1 MDCCRDQISFF
12 VSENIPESVHQEGNL
27 RVQSRNENH
36 TGRRE
41 WNQQWIGTENRNDEE
56 NNLPPELFQKKFMAS
71 ARPIRAILQVS
82 AMGIYSIALNGRR
95 IEDSYFNPGYTHY
108 ERYVQYQT
116 YDVTAAVQTGENIL
130 WLCVKSLCRMGK
142 YT

>member
-12 VSENIPESVHQEGNL
+12 VSENIPESVHQIRNL

-41 WNQQWIGTENRNDEE
+41 WNPQWIGTENRNDEE

-82 AMGIYSIALNGRR
+82 AMEIYSIALNGRR
-95 IEDSYFNPGYTHY
+95 KMELEACMPDGKIYRTDGGSN
-108 ERYVQYQT
+108 T
-116 YDVTAAVQTGENIL
+116 YRCLKCHSA
-130 WLCVKSLCRMGK
+130 LCGV
-142 YT
+142 